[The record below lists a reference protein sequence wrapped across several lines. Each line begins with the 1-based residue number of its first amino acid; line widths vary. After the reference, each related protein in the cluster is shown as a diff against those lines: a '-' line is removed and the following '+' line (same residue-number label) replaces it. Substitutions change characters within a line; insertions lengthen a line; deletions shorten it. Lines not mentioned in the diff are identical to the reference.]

1 MHVMTLENVSKS
13 YSDKTL
19 FDDINF
25 SINDTDKI
33 GLIGIN
39 GTGKS
44 TLLRIIAGTE
54 VPDTGNIIR
63 MKNIRIGYLS
73 QSPAFDPEATV
84 IEQVFQGDSE
94 VLQLVRKY
102 EEVSALLEK
111 DTQNES
117 LIQKQLDLMQKMN
130 AQNAWELES
139 QVKMVLTTLGIQNF
153 SAKIGTLSG
162 GQKKRVALAQALIT
176 PCDLLILDEPTNHM
190 DNETI
195 DWMEGFL
202 KQRKGALLMITHDRY
217 FLDNVSNKTIELDHG
232 SLFTY
237 DGNYTLFV
245 EKKIERQ
252 QMAES
257 MERKRQ
263 NLYRQELAWIRRGA
277 RARTTKQKARIQ
289 RFENLQDTSFVR
301 GDAEVE
307 ISVAHSRLG
316 KKIMDIEAINK
327 SFGDNTLI
335 KDFSYTLLPDDR
347 IGIVGKN
354 GAGKSTLLN
363 LLTGKLE
370 PDSGTID
377 IGTTVKIGYFSQESE
392 DLDESMRAIEY
403 IREFGEN
410 VSTADG
416 AKITAGQMMER
427 FLFDK
432 DLQWSYIN
440 RLSGGEK
447 RRLYL
452 LSILMQAPNVL
463 ILDEPTNDLD
473 IDTLKV
479 LESYLDEF
487 KGAVITV
494 SHDRYFLDRT
504 CHRIFAFEKNAKVR
518 EHTGNYSDYAAF
530 KKEMQQRED
539 AEKKEQIKDVKP
551 EAGKPNDA
559 QAAPKKLKFS
569 YNEQREFDMIEDE
582 IEKLENNL
590 TEIDEEM
597 ATITSNYSRLNELS
611 IKKEEVEETLLEKME
626 RYEYLTDLHEQIQAQ
641 KGR

>member
-1 MHVMTLENVSKS
+1 MHIMTLEGVSKS

-25 SINDTDKI
+25 SINATDKI
-33 GLIGIN
+33 GLIGVN
-39 GTGKS
+39 GTGKT
-44 TLLRIIAGTE
+44 TLLKIIAGVE
-54 VPDTGNIIR
+54 ECDTGNIIR
-63 MKNIRIGYLS
+63 MKNLEIGYLS
-73 QSPAFDPEATV
+73 QTPVFDSNATV
-84 IEQVFQGDSE
+84 IEQVFKGDADILKLIRE
-94 VLQLVRKY
+94 Y
-102 EEVSALLEK
+102 EEVSNDLHS
-111 DTQNES
+111 DPQNQG
-117 LIQKQLDLMQKMN
+117 LIQTQLDLMQKMN

-139 QVKMVLTTLGIQNF
+139 QVKTVLTKLGIHNF
-153 SAKIGTLSG
+153 KSKMGTLSG

-195 DWMEGFL
+195 DWMEVFL

-232 SLFTY
+232 DLFSY

-252 QMAES
+252 QMSES

-263 NLYRQELAWIRRGA
+263 NLYKQELAWIRRGA
-277 RARTTKQKARIQ
+277 KARSTKQKARIQ
-289 RFENLQDTSFVR
+289 RFEEISETSHTR
-301 GDAEVE
+301 ADGSVE
-307 ISVAHSRLG
+307 ISVAHTRLG
-316 KKIMDIEAINK
+316 KKILEIDSISK
-327 SFGDNTLI
+327 GFDDKVLI
-335 KDFSYTLLPDDR
+335 KDFTYTLLPDDR
-347 IGIVGKN
+347 IGIVGPN

-363 LLTGKLE
+363 LISGKLQ
-370 PDSGTID
+370 PDSGAID
-377 IGTTVKIGYFSQESE
+377 TGTTVNLGYFSQESE

-410 VSTADG
+410 VTTADG
-416 AKITAGQMMER
+416 SKITAGQIMER

-432 DLQWSYIN
+432 DLQWTYIS

-452 LSILMQAPNVL
+452 LSILIQAPNVL

-479 LESYLDEF
+479 LEMYLDDF

-504 CHRIFAFEKNAKVR
+504 CKRIFGFEGNALVR
-518 EHTGNYSDYAAF
+518 EHTGNYTDYAAS
-530 KKEMQQRED
+530 KKERILEEE
-539 AEKKEQIKDVKP
+539 ALKKSSTSTEAVVKQSTQD
-551 EAGKPNDA
+551 KTK
-559 QAAPKKLKFS
+559 KKLKFS
-569 YNEQREFDMIEDE
+569 YKESREFDMIEDE
-582 IEKLENNL
+582 IEKLETTL
-590 TEIDEEM
+590 SEIDEEM
-597 ATITSNYSRLNELS
+597 STITTDFVKLTELTT
-611 IKKEEVEETLLEKME
+611 KKDEIEEELLEKME
-626 RYEYLTDLHEQIQAQ
+626 RFEYLSDLNDQIQAQ
-641 KGR
+641 KKN